1 MLEIIEDA
9 DLSIARF
16 ERPSEAAG
24 GGWLASYSTHER
36 LIGSTHTPHDPVV
49 TPQVKQMEVGRVVCE
64 LGLIGEA
71 ERACQS
77 GTVGIPLCK
86 TSFLDCREVCEEG

>member
-1 MLEIIEDA
+1 MLEIIDDA
-9 DLSIARF
+9 DLRSPISNA
-16 ERPSEAAG
+16 PSEAAA
-24 GGWLASYSTHER
+24 GGWRASYSTHER

-71 ERACQS
+71 ER
-77 GTVGIPLCK
+77 V
-86 TSFLDCREVCEEG
+86 